1 MNSATGVGGEPGRG
15 RRPHLA
21 ADALPRL
28 RAALAGAG
36 LDLTPGELAD
46 ALWLALA
53 ARRPEQAA
61 PAPEAAEQQPAVRAA
76 GPHPPPDSGPEA
88 AEPPEAAPYV
98 GPDDPEPAP
107 APGAGRSPARTP
119 PGEVARP
126 GGVYGASPAP
136 FRTSVY
142 ALTDT
147 RPGTGAAAVR
157 VPGVPGLPNP
167 LALVRALRPLKR
179 RVSSLHRFELDEA
192 ATAETIADTG
202 GTDIVLRPERA
213 RWLDL
218 VLAVDDG
225 LALRVWQDTLA
236 ELTRVLGTSGIFRT
250 VRRVGFAS
258 TAVNSAVVDGNR
270 TAVLA
275 VTDGVGPAWRT
286 GAAHRTLAAWARKAP
301 TAVLQPLPLRLW
313 SGTALPAERL
323 RVRTNRPAPANPALR
338 AYDPWL
344 PPHLATPL
352 QLPVPVLELG
362 DWSLGPWAALIA
374 SHGGS
379 ATLHV
384 VDAAAPPV
392 RPAQP
397 PPPGAESGPAAT
409 KRLLAFQETVSP
421 EAYELAAHLASVDP
435 LTLPVMRVVQAAAL
449 PGSSPSCLAEV
460 LLSGLMRL
468 GEPLAGFDVFT
479 FDPEVRH
486 LLRMV
491 VPATSARR
499 TIDAVTDFITPR
511 LGRSLDFPALIASRT
526 GTLQLPS
533 GGSPFAEVALAAPG
547 PGPDAVGPPHPDKRY
562 AVAVRTP
569 DGDLTTGYLVA
580 DGLVLTADMRDS
592 VEAEPPRD
600 VRIESDRPEPGLAAR
615 LVQRSGDALLY
626 RVSASDRARLP
637 RGRPVRWG
645 QVAAE
650 DTSYAVTAVAVE
662 VYADPILPVPP
673 QTVLHV
679 KRTTARAEPPAPPG
693 DRPAMTARQI
703 THFLGPLRMSI
714 DQTGAVI
721 FDGDTL
727 CGLVTPNR
735 EPIGDGD
742 QECDIV
748 TPVTSFALAPGF
760 YDAIG
765 APEIDWFRPGQIV
778 PDPDPEPGTDPAPDP
793 APRAEPERNPA
804 PESAPDPDA
813 GPDRRP
819 DPAGPAPGPQA
830 SADAG
835 PATARA
841 AYGGVPAPHGA
852 LTPDEEDALR
862 ELERLALP
870 PGGPA
875 TGVLVL
881 RGTVGGPA
889 AVAAEFVHRHA
900 GAYIRVIWVA
910 DAPAPT
916 FRPVATADERPVL
929 VVQDGITGQV
939 PRRYPLGPGVL
950 VLSLGDAEAGLGYQE
965 IHLGP
970 VPGVTR
976 PVTYPLSGTPAPP
989 AAPPLGGFPPLA
1001 PPPAAPAPGGRPQPA
1016 AWEPEEIRAQLM
1028 ELLLWLREEVS
1039 FDILETLWPP
1049 ELLARTLGSLH
1060 SGGTARVN
1068 WTRRYVS
1075 LTSVSWNPVGNSDP
1089 GGRAL
1094 AERAL
1099 LAAYEEEESV
1109 SPRRGA
1115 VDEDRLA
1122 THVLKLADRIP
1133 PEDDN
1138 ADDARLYSRAGRHL
1152 LFTDDVPTG
1161 VRLCER
1167 ALSYA
1172 ELRYPP
1178 DSPVVGTLTVDS
1190 RAELADLAVPETG
1203 LRGFLALSP
1212 ETVAAYRPPGVT
1224 GSDRM
1229 VRIHRELTQA
1239 EPLRRALDSD
1249 ALPAYQRALAWC
1261 TSNLGRSHRLTDH
1274 LLDVVTDLRRGG
1286 WSPPR

>member
-1 MNSATGVGGEPGRG
+1 
-15 RRPHLA
+15 
-21 ADALPRL
+21 
-28 RAALAGAG
+28 
-36 LDLTPGELAD
+36 
-46 ALWLALA
+46 
-53 ARRPEQAA
+53 
-61 PAPEAAEQQPAVRAA
+61 
-76 GPHPPPDSGPEA
+76 
-88 AEPPEAAPYV
+88 
-98 GPDDPEPAP
+98 
-107 APGAGRSPARTP
+107 
-119 PGEVARP
+119 
-126 GGVYGASPAP
+126 
-136 FRTSVY
+136 
-142 ALTDT
+142 
-147 RPGTGAAAVR
+147 
-157 VPGVPGLPNP
+157 
-167 LALVRALRPLKR
+167 LRPLKR

-392 RPAQP
+392 HTAQP

-468 GEPLAGFDVFT
+468 DEPLAGFDVFT

-511 LGRSLDFPALIASRT
+511 LGRSLDGPAVIASRT
-526 GTLQLPS
+526 GTLPLPR

-547 PGPDAVGPPHPDKRY
+547 TAPGPDAVGPPHPAKEY
-562 AVAVRTP
+562 MVGVHTP
-569 DGDLTTGYLVA
+569 GGEVTTGYLVA
-580 DGLVLTADMRDS
+580 DGLVLTADMGDPAHNELRTSVVEFADS
-592 VEAEPPRD
+592 SRAN
-600 VRIESDRPEPGLAAR
+600 AT
-615 LVQRSGDALLY
+615 LVSESGDALLY
-626 RVSASDRARLP
+626 RLVGPTADRP
-637 RGRPVRWG
+637 RVAPLSWG
-645 QVAAE
+645 HVAAE
-650 DTSYAVTAVAVE
+650 DASYAVTAAIMATYTESV
-662 VYADPILPVPP
+662 LPVPP
-673 QTVLHV
+673 QTSPRIE
-679 KRTTARAEPPAPPG
+679 RTTVRAESTELTISHGDAPPTPV
-693 DRPAMTARQI
+693 RHV
-703 THFLGPLRMSI
+703 THYLGPLGVSVLGC
-714 DQTGAVI
+714 GAAI

-727 CGLVTPNR
+727 CGLVTLTRDPTDSYDR
-735 EPIGDGD
+735 AIDLV
-742 QECDIV
+742 V

-765 APEIDWFRPGQIV
+765 TPEIDWFRPGELL
-778 PDPDPEPGTDPAPDP
+778 PDPDPAP
-793 APRAEPERNPA
+793 APRPEA
-804 PESAPDPDA
+804 
-813 GPDRRP
+813 
-819 DPAGPAPGPQA
+819 APG
-830 SADAG
+830 
-835 PATARA
+835 
-841 AYGGVPAPHGA
+841 GV
-852 LTPDEEDALR
+852 
-862 ELERLALP
+862 
-870 PGGPA
+870 
-875 TGVLVL
+875 
-881 RGTVGGPA
+881 
-889 AVAAEFVHRHA
+889 
-900 GAYIRVIWVA
+900 
-910 DAPAPT
+910 
-916 FRPVATADERPVL
+916 
-929 VVQDGITGQV
+929 
-939 PRRYPLGPGVL
+939 
-950 VLSLGDAEAGLGYQE
+950 
-965 IHLGP
+965 
-970 VPGVTR
+970 
-976 PVTYPLSGTPAPP
+976 PAPP

-1001 PPPAAPAPGGRPQPA
+1001 PPPAAPAPSGRPQPA

-1109 SPRRGA
+1109 SPRRGT
-1115 VDEDRLA
+1115 VDENRFA
-1122 THVLKLADRIP
+1122 AHVLKLADRIR

-1152 LFTDDVPTG
+1152 LRTDDAPAG
-1161 VRLCER
+1161 VGLCER
-1167 ALSYA
+1167 ALSYV
-1172 ELRYPP
+1172 ELRHPP
-1178 DSPVVGTLTVDS
+1178 DFPVVGLLAVDS
-1190 RAELADLAVPETG
+1190 RAALADATVPESG
-1203 LRGFLALSP
+1203 LRAFLALSP

-1224 GSDRM
+1224 DGERM

-1239 EPLRRALDSD
+1239 EPLRRALDSE
-1249 ALPAYQRALAWC
+1249 ALPVYQRALAWC
-1261 TSNLGRSHRLTDH
+1261 TSNLGRGHLLTEH
-1274 LLDVVTDLRRGG
+1274 LLDVVTALGRRGRP
-1286 WSPPR
+1286 STS